1 MGSCVLVCL
10 RFAYLLAVRIVAALR
25 LWRRGDDQKTIEILL
40 LRHQLNVL
48 QRQLA
53 ATGKRPRPD
62 WADRAIIALLVGLV
76 PKARRAGLRLFV
88 TPDTILR
95 WHRDLLRHRWAKKS
109 RPKNG
114 RPATHRNIK
123 TLVLRLA
130 RQNPAW
136 GYRRIHGELAGLGVC
151 LAASTVWEILKNAG
165 VDPAPRRS
173 SVTWASFLRSQ
184 AEGIVACDFFTADL
198 LDGTKI
204 YVLAVIEHAS
214 RRIRILGS
222 TLHPTGEWT
231 TQMARNMLMDLD
243 DAATTV
249 KFLIRDR
256 GSNFTAAFDT
266 VLADAG
272 IRTVLCNIRTPRM
285 NAIMERWIGSVR
297 RELLNCTLIWNH
309 EHLRRILRAYELHHN
324 SHRPHTSLSGAA
336 PLKPLPPNVT
346 DLDAFR
352 VRQTSCAGGVIN
364 EYRPAT

>member
-1 MGSCVLVCL
+1 VCL
-10 RFAYLLAVRIVAALR
+10 RFAYVLAVRIVAALR
-25 LWRRGDDQKTIEILL
+25 LWRCGDDHKTIEILL
-40 LRHQLNVL
+40 LRHQLAVL

-53 ATGKRPRPD
+53 ATGKRARPD

-95 WHRDLLRHRWAKKS
+95 WHRDLLRRRWAKKS
-109 RPKNG
+109 RPRNG
-114 RPATHRNIK
+114 RPSTHRNIK

-130 RQNPAW
+130 CQNPAW
-136 GYRRIHGELAGLGVC
+136 GYRRIHGELAGLGIAI
-151 LAASTVWEILKNAG
+151 AASTVWEILKDAG
-165 VDPAPRRS
+165 VEPAPRRG

-184 AEGIVACDFFTADL
+184 AEGIIAADFFTADL
-198 LDGTKI
+198 LDGTKVH
-204 YVLAVIEHAS
+204 VLAVIEHAT

-231 TQMARNMLMDLD
+231 TQMARNMVMELE
-243 DAATTV
+243 DATATV

-256 GSNFTAAFDT
+256 GSNFTAAFDA

-272 IRTVLCNIRTPRM
+272 IRTVLCNVRTPRM

-297 RELLNCTLIWNH
+297 WELLSRTLVWNH
-309 EHLRRILRAYELHHN
+309 EHLRQILHDYEFHYN
-324 SHRPHTSLSGAA
+324 SHRPHMSLSGAA
-336 PLKPLPPNVT
+336 PLKPVPPNVT

-352 VRQTSCAGGVIN
+352 VRRTLRVGGVIN
-364 EYRPAT
+364 EYRPAA